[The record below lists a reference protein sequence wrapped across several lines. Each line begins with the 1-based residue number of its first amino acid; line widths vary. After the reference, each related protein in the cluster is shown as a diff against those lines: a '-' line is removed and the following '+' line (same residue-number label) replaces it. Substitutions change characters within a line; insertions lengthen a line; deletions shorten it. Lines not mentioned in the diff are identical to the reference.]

1 MTEKTLF
8 NQLNQ
13 KDVNDHVEKKNGLT
27 YLAWSYAH
35 QELKKIDS
43 NYSIKTH
50 EFVHPDVQLDN
61 YFVPYLATPEGYF
74 VQVSVTVKGQTETEW
89 LPVLDFRNKSLA
101 KGSAT
106 TFDIN
111 KAQKRCFVKAA
122 ALHGLGLYIYNGEE
136 VPSANDND
144 ITELEER
151 INQFVT
157 LSQEKGRDATLDKTM
172 RWLGIQNIN
181 KVTKKDIA
189 NAHQKLDAGL
199 KQLDKENSNVK

>member
-1 MTEKTLF
+1 MTEETLF

-50 EFVHPDVQLDN
+50 EFVHPDVPQDN

-157 LSQEKGRDATLDKTM
+157 LSQEKVET
-172 RWLGIQNIN
+172 Q
-181 KVTKKDIA
+181 
-189 NAHQKLDAGL
+189 H
-199 KQLDKENSNVK
+199 

>member
-1 MTEKTLF
+1 MTEETLF

-50 EFVHPDVQLDN
+50 EFVHPDVSLDN

-136 VPSANDND
+136 VPSANNND

>member
-1 MTEKTLF
+1 MTEETLF

-13 KDVNDHVEKKNGLT
+13 KDVNDHVEKKKWINLP
-27 YLAWSYAH
+27 SMVIRSSRI
-35 QELKKIDS
+35 KKIDS

-50 EFVHPDVQLDN
+50 EFVHPDVPLDN
-61 YFVPYLATPEGYF
+61 YFVPCLATPEGYF

-111 KAQKRCFVKAA
+111 KAQKRCFVKASITWS
-122 ALHGLGLYIYNGEE
+122 GLYIYNGEE

-157 LSQEKGRDATLDKTM
+157 LSQEKVETQR
-172 RWLGIQNIN
+172 
-181 KVTKKDIA
+181 
-189 NAHQKLDAGL
+189 
-199 KQLDKENSNVK
+199 

>member
-1 MTEKTLF
+1 MTEQTLF
-8 NQLNQ
+8 QQLNS

-35 QELKKIDS
+35 QELKRIDPTFATK
-43 NYSIKTH
+43 YH
-50 EFVHPDVQLDN
+50 EFPHPDVNRDD

-74 VQVSVTVKGQTETEW
+74 IQTSVTVKGQTETEW
-89 LPVLDFRNKSLA
+89 LPVLDFRNKALA

-106 TFDIN
+106 PFDIN

-136 VPSANDND
+136 VPSASDND
-144 ITELEER
+144 ITELEEK

-157 LSQEKGRDATLDKTM
+157 ISQEKGKDANLDKTM
-172 RWLGIQNIN
+172 RWLGISNIN
-181 KVTKKDIA
+181 KVSQKEIA
-189 NAHQKLDAGL
+189 NAHVKLDAGL
-199 KQLDKENSNVK
+199 KQLDKDDE

>member
-1 MTEKTLF
+1 MTEQTLF
-8 NQLNQ
+8 NQLNS

-43 NYSIKTH
+43 NYTVKTH
-50 EFVHPDVQLDN
+50 EFPHPDIPVEN
-61 YFVPYLATPEGYF
+61 YFVPYLTTPEGYF

-89 LPVLDFRNKSLA
+89 LPVLDFKNKSLP
-101 KGSAT
+101 KGNAT

-136 VPSANDND
+136 VPSASDNA
-144 ITELEER
+144 ITELEDK

-172 RWLGIQNIN
+172 RWLGINNIN
-181 KVTKKDIA
+181 KVNQKEIA
-189 NAHQKLDAGL
+189 QAYQKLDAGL
-199 KQLDKENSNVK
+199 KQLDKENSNDK

>member
-1 MTEKTLF
+1 MTEETLF

-50 EFVHPDVQLDN
+50 EFVHPDVPLDN

-172 RWLGIQNIN
+172 RWLGIQNLN

-199 KQLDKENSNVK
+199 KQLDKENSNAK

>member
-1 MTEKTLF
+1 MTEETLF

-50 EFVHPDVQLDN
+50 EFVHPDVLLDN

-157 LSQEKGRDATLDKTM
+157 SSQEKGRDATLDKTM

-199 KQLDKENSNVK
+199 KQLDKENSND

>member
-199 KQLDKENSNVK
+199 KQLDKENSND

>member
-1 MTEKTLF
+1 MTEQTLF
-8 NQLNQ
+8 QQLNS

-35 QELKKIDS
+35 QELKRIDPTFTTK
-43 NYSIKTH
+43 YH
-50 EFVHPDVQLDN
+50 EFPHPDVNRDD

-74 VQVSVTVKGQTETEW
+74 IQTSVTVKGQTETEW
-89 LPVLDFRNKSLA
+89 LPVLDFRNKALA

-106 TFDIN
+106 PFDIN

-136 VPSANDND
+136 VPSASDND
-144 ITELEER
+144 ITELEEK

-157 LSQEKGRDATLDKTM
+157 ISQEKGKDANLDKTM
-172 RWLGIQNIN
+172 RWLGISNIN
-181 KVTKKDIA
+181 KVSQKEIA
-189 NAHQKLDAGL
+189 NAHVKLDAVL
-199 KQLDKENSNVK
+199 KQLDKDDKDDK

>member
-1 MTEKTLF
+1 MTEQTLF
-8 NQLNQ
+8 QQLNS

-35 QELKKIDS
+35 QELKKIDPTFTTK
-43 NYSIKTH
+43 YH
-50 EFVHPDVQLDN
+50 EFPHPDVNRDD

-74 VQVSVTVKGQTETEW
+74 IQTSVTVKGQTETEW
-89 LPVLDFRNKSLA
+89 LPVLDFRNKALA

-106 TFDIN
+106 PFDIN

-136 VPSANDND
+136 VPSASDND
-144 ITELEER
+144 ITELEEK

-157 LSQEKGRDATLDKTM
+157 ISQEKGKDANLDKTM
-172 RWLGIQNIN
+172 RWLGISNIN
-181 KVTKKDIA
+181 KVSQKEIA
-189 NAHQKLDAGL
+189 HAHVKLDAGL
-199 KQLDKENSNVK
+199 KQLDKDDKDDK

>member
-1 MTEKTLF
+1 MQNEIY
-8 NQLNQ
+8 
-13 KDVNDHVEKKNGLT
+13 DKKNGLT

-35 QELKKIDS
+35 QELKKIDPE
-43 NYSIKTH
+43 YTIKTH
-50 EFVHPDVQLDN
+50 EFPHPDVARED
-61 YFVPYLATPEGYF
+61 YFVPYLSTPEGYF
-74 VQVSVTVKGQTETEW
+74 VQVSVTVKGHTETEW

-136 VPSANDND
+136 VPSASDND

-189 NAHQKLDAGL
+189 VAHQKLDAGL
-199 KQLDKENSNVK
+199 KQLDKENDND

>member
-1 MTEKTLF
+1 MPEQTLF
-8 NQLNQ
+8 QQLNS

-35 QELKKIDS
+35 QELKKIDPTFTTK
-43 NYSIKTH
+43 YH
-50 EFVHPDVQLDN
+50 EFPHPDVNRDD

-74 VQVSVTVKGQTETEW
+74 IQTSVTVKGQTETEW
-89 LPVLDFRNKSLA
+89 LPVLDFRNKALA

-106 TFDIN
+106 PFDIN

-136 VPSANDND
+136 VPSASDND
-144 ITELEER
+144 ITELEEK

-157 LSQEKGRDATLDKTM
+157 ISQEKGKDANLDKTM
-172 RWLGIQNIN
+172 RWLGISNIN
-181 KVTKKDIA
+181 KVSQKEIA
-189 NAHQKLDAGL
+189 NAHVKLDAGL
-199 KQLDKENSNVK
+199 KQLDKDDKDDK

>member
-1 MTEKTLF
+1 MTEQTLF

-35 QELKKIDS
+35 QELKKIDPE
-43 NYSIKTH
+43 YTIKTH
-50 EFVHPDVQLDN
+50 EFPHPDVARDD
-61 YFVPYLATPEGYF
+61 YFVPYLSTPEGYF
-74 VQVSVTVKGQTETEW
+74 VQVSVTVKGHTETEW

-111 KAQKRCFVKAA
+111 KARKRCFVKAA

-136 VPSANDND
+136 VPSASDND

-189 NAHQKLDAGL
+189 VAHQKLDAGL
-199 KQLDKENSNVK
+199 KQLDKENGND

>member
-1 MTEKTLF
+1 MTEQTLF
-8 NQLNQ
+8 QQLNS

-35 QELKKIDS
+35 QELKKIDPTFTTK
-43 NYSIKTH
+43 YH
-50 EFVHPDVQLDN
+50 EFPHPDVNRDD

-74 VQVSVTVKGQTETEW
+74 IQTSVTVKGQTETEW
-89 LPVLDFRNKSLA
+89 LPVLDFRNKALA

-106 TFDIN
+106 PFDIN

-136 VPSANDND
+136 VPSASDND
-144 ITELEER
+144 ITELEEK

-157 LSQEKGRDATLDKTM
+157 ISQEKGKDANLDKTM
-172 RWLGIQNIN
+172 RWLGISNIN
-181 KVTKKDIA
+181 KVS
-189 NAHQKLDAGL
+189 QK
-199 KQLDKENSNVK
+199 EI